1 MSVWKYILIA
11 CCMLL
16 PVLGWAQATC
26 DVDIYVFHNHDNQI
40 KVDCRFTGFQSPNA
54 DLYLNLP
61 TSLDEKIHHS
71 AIENFQIK
79 YKNNVIETTA
89 HKLRDGH
96 IYLPK
101 LDKLESVTYVYDID
115 LLQQSIYKPSST
127 FSRNKNFAILQM
139 ENLIPNF
146 ALQENISYNIKFH
159 YDSCYHLFTNNT
171 QLLKTHE
178 LRNVC
183 YSEALENLI
192 CFSTQ
197 QPETLTLQNKKVQ
210 LLFCQDETD
219 KNIKADFLQ
228 YTQKAIDV
236 CLKRMPQVQEENLY
250 FVFYIT
256 TQLATAEL
264 NRTSIGGA
272 NKKNSFIFYLPQYA
286 NPEINKKVTHQL
298 VAHEMYHL
306 LIPQLLHSD
315 IKATFSRNNTRHTW
329 LYEGMVDYLSLK
341 TLLHEKLLSENDFL
355 NILRKKILIYDNS
368 PRVSLAAL
376 SHKISSTH
384 ARKHYQLFY
393 EKGALVA
400 FCMDLSTI
408 MQSQGKQDIF
418 TIMNRLVENHKTD
431 HTFHENRLMDEMI
444 ALSSEDM
451 LSIFQDHVYGK
462 KPFDL
467 RYYFSMIG
475 YEYFPSRHNTY
486 WTFGDF
492 NMDINQE
499 KDGIR
504 VVNVFDNTLG
514 LMDGDLIISVKNTP
528 LTETSKSR
536 AAAQLKNP
544 HTQEYLRLQVR
555 RNNSI
560 IELEGVPQNR
570 TDVVKYQLVPMQ
582 VTTMQQIA
590 HDRFMNGLTK
600 P

>member
-11 CCMLL
+11 YCMFL
-16 PVLGWAQATC
+16 PVKGRAQATC

-40 KVDCRFTGFQSPNA
+40 KVDCRFKGFQSPTA
-54 DLYLNLP
+54 DFYLHLP
-61 TSLDEKIHHS
+61 TSLDEKINLS

-79 YKNNVIETTA
+79 YKNNVIETSS

-101 LDKLESVTYVYDID
+101 LDKLESVTYIYDID
-115 LLQQSIYKPSST
+115 LLQKSIYKPSST
-127 FSRNKNFAILQM
+127 FARNQNFAILQL
-139 ENLIPNF
+139 ENLIPDF

-159 YDSCYHLFTNNT
+159 YDTCYQLFTNNEQLRET
-171 QLLKTHE
+171 QE
-178 LRNVC
+178 LHAVC
-183 YSEALENLI
+183 YSEVLQNLI

-197 QPETLTLQNKKVQ
+197 QPEVFTLQNKKIH

-219 KNIKADFLQ
+219 KNIKADFLKYIQ
-228 YTQKAIDV
+228 TAIDV

-250 FVFYIT
+250 FTFYIT

-264 NRTSIGGA
+264 DRSSIGGA
-272 NKKNSFIFYLPQYA
+272 NKNNSFIFYLPQYA

-298 VAHEMYHL
+298 VAHEMYHM

-315 IKATFSRNNTRHTW
+315 VQATFSRSNTRHTW
-329 LYEGMVDYLSLK
+329 FYEGMVDYLSLK
-341 TLLHEKLLSENDFL
+341 TLLQEKLLSENDFL

-368 PRVSLAAL
+368 PRVSLTAL
-376 SHKISSTH
+376 SRHINSTH

-408 MQSQGKQDIF
+408 MESQGKQDIF
-418 TIMNRLVENHKTD
+418 SIIHHMLEDHKTD
-431 HTFHENRLMDEMI
+431 HTFPENKLMEEMTKYSNEEMI
-444 ALSSEDM
+444 T
-451 LSIFQDHVYGK
+451 IFQDHVYGK
-462 KPFDL
+462 KPFDF

-475 YEYFPSRHNTY
+475 YDYYSSRHNTY

-492 NMDINQE
+492 NMDINHE

-504 VVNVFDNTLG
+504 VINVFDNTLG
-514 LMDGDLIISVKNTP
+514 LMNGDVIIAVKNTP
-528 LTETSKSR
+528 LTESSKSR

-544 HTQEYLRLQVR
+544 HTQEYLHLQVR

-590 HDRFMNGLTK
+590 HDRFVNGISK